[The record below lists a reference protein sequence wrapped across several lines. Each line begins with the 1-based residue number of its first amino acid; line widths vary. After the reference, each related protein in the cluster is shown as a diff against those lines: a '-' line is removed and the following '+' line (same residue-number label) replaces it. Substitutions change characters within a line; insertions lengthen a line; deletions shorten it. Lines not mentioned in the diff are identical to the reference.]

1 MVEVQAERRDIE
13 RLERQLRAVVASLTP
28 ELTESV
34 AIGEVGGQVTISLP
48 EPWGSATRDFLTP
61 LDLIQNKQ
69 EGLTTRRDHL
79 WRVVRHLELAMPES
93 DRLRRKIEEGT
104 VEPLPGLIRFGAV
117 SRAMPLPHWEK
128 LSEQERARVRAEER
142 EAQHRARR
150 WAEELRTVGGKQLA
164 RFRER
169 LG

>member
-1 MVEVQAERRDIE
+1 MVEVEAEHRNIE

-28 ELTESV
+28 ELAESV
-34 AIGEVGGQVTISLP
+34 AVGEAGDQVTVSFP
-48 EPWGSATRDFLTP
+48 EPWASATRDFLAP
-61 LDLIQNKQ
+61 LDLIQKQ
-69 EGLTTRRDHL
+69 EESLIIRKDHL

-117 SRAMPLPHWEK
+117 SRAMPLPHWEE
-128 LSEQERARVRAEER
+128 LSEQERARVREEER

-150 WAEELRTVGGKQLA
+150 WAEELRMVGGKQLA

-169 LG
+169 IG